1 MKSFL
6 LSVIFCFVSAVVFA
20 AISPH
25 EFQSVDPLSIKSE
38 LQKGEQVLLID
49 VRGASDFEL
58 GHIRGAILADNQRMD
73 KQLPGDKNQLIVIY
87 DDGGH
92 SMRADNIALRL
103 KNLGYNKIKIL
114 DGGLRGWMSKRLP
127 MTSG

>member
-1 MKSFL
+1 
-6 LSVIFCFVSAVVFA
+6 
-20 AISPH
+20 
-25 EFQSVDPLSIKSE
+25 
-38 LQKGEQVLLID
+38 
-49 VRGASDFEL
+49 
-58 GHIRGAILADNQRMD
+58 MD